1 VFGRVRKN
9 MPEIAVGI
17 DIGGTNIRAALV
29 SERGDILKR
38 LSERTP
44 TDPLQ
49 VVERIKT
56 MVGQLGPPEGAGI
69 GIGIPGRVDVANR
82 TILSGGILNLAGI
95 DFTNQLEK
103 AFGGGV
109 VIENDCSMALL
120 AEIAHGAAKG
130 YQRVAMLT
138 IGTGIGGAVANN
150 GRIYHGRMTAGQL
163 GHISVAQGGPLCP
176 CGRRG
181 CVETFSS
188 GTALRRHMSE
198 AGLEAASVGDVFEM
212 AASGNTIAK
221 GVLHAWASPLRLAV
235 DNIAATMDPD
245 IIVLGG
251 GLGSAAARALAELP
265 AVAPWFQPRII
276 PAKLG
281 DDAGVIGAGL
291 STFANSGNSDEKR
304 VVLVNGV
311 PASGKSRLAK
321 SLSQYTG
328 WPILSLD
335 GIKNPFLE
343 HIGGVDRDFNR
354 ILGKASYQA
363 IWSFIRDAPAGSTF
377 IIDAWF
383 GFQPK
388 AVLEGYIKA
397 AGIDRTAELWCKV
410 PGNVAG
416 ERYASRLKD
425 RLPGH
430 PGAEYVS
437 ELVALADRAE
447 PIGCSPFMTVD
458 QTRDPDMQAVIAWIS
473 EVFDP
478 RDEHGPLCGDRH
490 STGH

>member
-1 VFGRVRKN
+1 MR
-9 MPEIAVGI
+9 EIAVGI
-17 DIGGTNIRAALV
+17 DIGGTNVRAALV
-29 SERGDILKR
+29 SKRGDILKK

-49 VVERIKT
+49 VVERVKT
-56 MVGQLGPPEGAGI
+56 MVGQLDAPGGAGI

-82 TILSGGILNLAGI
+82 TILSGGILNLTGI
-95 DFTNQLEK
+95 DFANQLERDLGR
-103 AFGGGV
+103 AV
-109 VIENDCSMALL
+109 VVENDCSMALI
-120 AEIAHGAAKG
+120 AEIRLGAAKG
-130 YQRVAMLT
+130 YQSVAMLT
-138 IGTGIGGAVANN
+138 IGTGIGGAVAKN

-163 GHISVAQGGPLCP
+163 GHISVAQDGPLCP

-188 GTALRRHMSE
+188 GTALRRHMNE

-212 AASGNTIAK
+212 AANGNTAAK
-221 GVLHAWASPLRLAV
+221 AVLHAWASPLRVAV

-251 GLGSAAARALAELP
+251 GLGSAAARALADCP
-265 AVAPWFQPRII
+265 AVAPWFQPRILA
-276 PAKLG
+276 AKLG

-291 STFANSGNSDEKR
+291 STFARTGNSAEKR

-321 SLSQYTG
+321 ALSRCTG

-335 GIKNPFLE
+335 GIKNPFLQR
-343 HIGGVDRDFNR
+343 IGNVDRDFNR
-354 ILGKASYQA
+354 TLGKASYQA
-363 IWSFIRDAPAGSTF
+363 IWSFIREAPAGSTF

-388 AVLEGYIKA
+388 AVLDDYIKD

-425 RLPGH
+425 RQPGH
-430 PGAEYVS
+430 PGAEYVQ
-437 ELVALADRAE
+437 ELVVLADRAE
-447 PIGCSPFMTVD
+447 PIGCGPCMTVD
-458 QTRDPDMQAVIAWIS
+458 QTKEPDMQAVANWIWG
-473 EVFDP
+473 VFDP
-478 RDEHGPLCGDRH
+478 TEE
-490 STGH
+490 